1 MKSGT
6 VAIIGKPNVGKSTIL
21 NAITG
26 SKISIVSKHP
36 ATTRFRIIGV
46 KTTDSYQI
54 VFVDTPGIEK
64 TRNRLGEIMQ
74 NNITAA
80 IEDADI
86 IVIVLDA
93 THIDSEDERII
104 QQINTKIR
112 NKKIIVALNKIDRV
126 KPRTEV
132 LSIIDRLTSH
142 YNLKEIVPCSA
153 LTGENISEIE
163 RVIAENLSEGELI
176 FPKDYT
182 DTFPQT
188 YKISEIIREKVFE
201 HVYQEIP
208 HSIAVEVEEIKP
220 GDKNPDMVVITAT
233 IVVEKDNQKKI
244 VIGKNG
250 EKLKIIGSK
259 ARREIELMLGKKVYL
274 QLRVKTIE
282 KWRDRPDIFGRFG
295 YGSI

>member
-80 IEDADI
+80 IENADI

>member
-80 IEDADI
+80 IENADI

-233 IVVEKDNQKKI
+233 IVVEKDNQKKM

>member
-233 IVVEKDNQKKI
+233 IVVEKDNQKKM

>member
-80 IEDADI
+80 IENADI

-182 DTFPQT
+182 DTFPQA

-259 ARREIELMLGKKVYL
+259 ARREIEIMLGKKVYL
-274 QLRVKTIE
+274 QIRVKTIE

>member
-233 IVVEKDNQKKI
+233 IVVEKDNQKKM

-259 ARREIELMLGKKVYL
+259 ARREIEIMLGKKVYL
-274 QLRVKTIE
+274 QIRVKTIE

>member
-182 DTFPQT
+182 DTFPQA

>member
-80 IEDADI
+80 IENADI

-233 IVVEKDNQKKI
+233 IVVEKDNQKKM

-259 ARREIELMLGKKVYL
+259 ARREIEIMLGKKVYL
-274 QLRVKTIE
+274 QIRVKTIE

>member
-80 IEDADI
+80 IEDADL

-93 THIDSEDERII
+93 THLDGEDEKII

-112 NKKIIVALNKIDRV
+112 NKKIIIALNKIDRI

-153 LTGENISEIE
+153 LTGENITELE
-163 RVIAENLSEGELI
+163 KVIAENLPEGELI
-176 FPKDYT
+176 FPQNYT

-188 YKISEIIREKVFE
+188 YKIGEIIREKVFE

-220 GDKNPDMVVITAT
+220 GNKNPDMVVITAT

-259 ARREIELMLGKKVYL
+259 ARKEIEVMLGKRVYL